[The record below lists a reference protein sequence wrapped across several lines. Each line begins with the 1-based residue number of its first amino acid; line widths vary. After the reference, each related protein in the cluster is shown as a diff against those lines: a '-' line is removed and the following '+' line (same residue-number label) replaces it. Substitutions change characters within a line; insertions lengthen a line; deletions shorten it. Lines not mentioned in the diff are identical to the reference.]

1 MSAGPLCADGA
12 LSGQLRTSLLDADE
26 LTGIFAGEAQAVGW
40 EDRVAP
46 VFFETMITDPRSGRK
61 VGEAISGY

>member
-1 MSAGPLCADGA
+1 MPAGPLCTDGA
-12 LSGQLRTSLLDADE
+12 LSGQLCTSLLDADE
-26 LTGIFAGEAQAVGW
+26 LTGVFAGEAQAVGW

-46 VFFETMITDPRSGRK
+46 VFFETTITDTRSGRK